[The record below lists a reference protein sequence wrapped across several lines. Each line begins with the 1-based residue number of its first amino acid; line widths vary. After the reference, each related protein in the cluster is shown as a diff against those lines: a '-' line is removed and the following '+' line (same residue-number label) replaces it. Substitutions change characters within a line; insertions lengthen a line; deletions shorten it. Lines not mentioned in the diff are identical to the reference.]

1 MSHTEGEP
9 GVPAVVAAAAKFRAL
24 GEVLLTLEFVVLR
37 VKAWSK
43 EAIVSGKQCQNKGAT
58 L

>member
-1 MSHTEGEP
+1 M
-9 GVPAVVAAAAKFRAL
+9 VAAAAKFRAL